1 MNPKTSDYLI
11 PSLSDKNF
19 NHKAFIEQYKNG
31 WFKQYFAAV
40 IIFFFISIAHFIQ
53 TLNLGFYYIGN
64 PIPMDT
70 NISGDVEYHNTIL
83 YGLSLVILAGLAIFL
98 PIGLFTQYQA
108 FRLKSVVK
116 QCSCLKI
123 MALFTIAQAGASIF
137 HILCG
142 VITEPI
148 SLLSTT
154 LTGIIPFVIGMSFTF
169 FASKVL
175 DIVLGPELEPFQFDE
190 KPLEIELHMI

>member
-1 MNPKTSDYLI
+1 MSPQS
-11 PSLSDKNF
+11 PSLTDENF
-19 NHKAFIEQYKNG
+19 NHQVFTEKFGNG
-31 WFKQYFAAV
+31 WLKYYFYAV
-40 IIFFFISIAHFIQ
+40 IIFFFVSFAHFIR
-53 TLNLGFYYIGN
+53 TLELSVSYLTN
-64 PIPMDT
+64 PITKDADA
-70 NISGDVEYHNTIL
+70 SDEVESYHTLL
-83 YGLSLVILAGLAIFL
+83 YGLSLLTLAGLAIFL
-98 PIGLFTQYQA
+98 LLGLFIQYQA